1 MRLCRGALAH
11 TCASRP
17 DLHDP
22 VASACIFNSL
32 SSGLSMKCE
41 RVKLAHG
48 CAPVCGRVEARCA
61 APWSVHAHTRHGT
74 GSWFT
79 FLDPR
84 PAHAGKLRG
93 RTARRRR
100 RSARSNASSPS
111 PCASALA
118 SRATRASCRR
128 RCSRPHCYPRR
139 HPPALAEPSR
149 LAARRANILP
159 RDTEQMPFWSSS
171 RGRVDA

>member
-1 MRLCRGALAH
+1 MVHLLTPVPQGPISTIQWR
-11 TCASRP
+11 RP
-17 DLHDP
+17 VYSIAYQ
-22 VASACIFNSL
+22 VA
-32 SSGLSMKCE
+32 SMKCE
-41 RVKLAHG
+41 LRTPRVCPCLWSSRGA
-48 CAPVCGRVEARCA
+48 VRC
-61 APWSVHAHTRHGT
+61 SVVRSRTHSTRHRILVHL
-74 GSWFT
+74 F
-79 FLDPR
+79 R
-84 PAHAGKLRG
+84 PKTRPHAGKLRG